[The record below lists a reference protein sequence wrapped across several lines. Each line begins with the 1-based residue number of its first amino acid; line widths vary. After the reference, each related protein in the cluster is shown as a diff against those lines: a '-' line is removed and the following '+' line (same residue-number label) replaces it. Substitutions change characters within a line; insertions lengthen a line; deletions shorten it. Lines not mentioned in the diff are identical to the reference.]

1 MTYQHLDTNIQSQI
15 EKGTQVYHVTKE
27 FGPASF
33 TELGRTVTA
42 LAAAQQKSNLTEVAI
57 VMPFYTFLRRLA
69 PEKAIDMMV
78 EVRNKQTNQ
87 MQQIEFHVFK
97 MIHAFNPPVQPPNK
111 YEYQMID
118 GVNTSVMI
126 TPQRPVPPTDG
137 VPVYMIGQ
145 GNRRPFTQAFKCR
158 FPHEIYDE
166 NVLPN
171 EWKDQ
176 YFAKAAAAFLA
187 HKATAADEESIFA
200 PIRIVPRVDIVHIHG
215 ASNAYVAKHLQDKRD
230 ADDLGPRP
238 PAIVYTMHD
247 HDDELLYSN
256 TFRNVRKF
264 LDSLAEREELRKY
277 VYDHRMF
284 MAKLAIDRAQAVTYA
299 SRAVAADIIEGRRE
313 LHLKELIM
321 DSLLKK
327 VQGARFYGISNAIDF
342 HSSDHPFMTDKLVRR
357 NMAFPQ
363 YALAMIQDQPSLLSK
378 QDDDALL
385 GYIEPPQDTP
395 TSWILSEGVHDFVF
409 SFKDRVKRFLVKQE
423 IFIKQDTKR
432 PIVIYRAANMNKEVL
447 QMLPQAVE
455 YFVKNNMRFI
465 ILGKPADYLDAN
477 FGDLQK
483 RNPDHVL
490 LLTSAR
496 DQRRFAIFARASA
509 DFVFSPNPDGH
520 EIMQDMAFGAAVITT
535 KTGPLKNSFIDR
547 SDTRNVEITYVN
559 PDVHSE
565 RGALITS
572 YEYYNSYIFNSTQ
585 TLGSAIH
592 DAAKEFQL
600 LRKNKAL
607 REEFVLRMIRSAFT
621 LGYDRGHY
629 QGPVHEYHQVYE
641 MALQDRF
648 IPEARRHEVEQEM
661 NLVSRL
667 QDTEIQDWE

>member
-1 MTYQHLDTNIQSQI
+1 
-15 EKGTQVYHVTKE
+15 
-27 FGPASF
+27 
-33 TELGRTVTA
+33 
-42 LAAAQQKSNLTEVAI
+42 
-57 VMPFYTFLRRLA
+57 
-69 PEKAIDMMV
+69 
-78 EVRNKQTNQ
+78 
-87 MQQIEFHVFK
+87 
-97 MIHAFNPPVQPPNK
+97 
-111 YEYQMID
+111 
-118 GVNTSVMI
+118 
-126 TPQRPVPPTDG
+126 
-137 VPVYMIGQ
+137 
-145 GNRRPFTQAFKCR
+145 
-158 FPHEIYDE
+158 
-166 NVLPN
+166 
-171 EWKDQ
+171 
-176 YFAKAAAAFLA
+176 
-187 HKATAADEESIFA
+187 
-200 PIRIVPRVDIVHIHG
+200 
-215 ASNAYVAKHLQDKRD
+215 
-230 ADDLGPRP
+230 
-238 PAIVYTMHD
+238 
-247 HDDELLYSN
+247 
-256 TFRNVRKF
+256 
-264 LDSLAEREELRKY
+264 
-277 VYDHRMF
+277 
-284 MAKLAIDRAQAVTYA
+284 
-299 SRAVAADIIEGRRE
+299 
-313 LHLKELIM
+313 
-321 DSLLKK
+321 
-327 VQGARFYGISNAIDF
+327 
-342 HSSDHPFMTDKLVRR
+342 
-357 NMAFPQ
+357 
-363 YALAMIQDQPSLLSK
+363 
-378 QDDDALL
+378 
-385 GYIEPPQDTP
+385 
-395 TSWILSEGVHDFVF
+395 
-409 SFKDRVKRFLVKQE
+409 
-423 IFIKQDTKR
+423 
-432 PIVIYRAANMNKEVL
+432 
-447 QMLPQAVE
+447 
-455 YFVKNNMRFI
+455 MRFI